1 MRLTT
6 QAPGFPAL
14 DAHLMPA
21 APWPIAVAYSGGG
34 DSHALALSA
43 AAWAKAHGRRLI
55 LLHVDHHLQPQSSRW
70 AALAEATAGRL
81 GADFRR
87 LDWLGDK
94 PLTGLPAAARS
105 ARHRLIARTAREA
118 GARVILMGH
127 TADDVT
133 EARLMQARGGSVPE
147 PRPWTPS
154 PIWPEGAG
162 LFLLRPLLGCRRA
175 DLRDWLRSAG
185 ETWIDD
191 PANEDERR
199 ARTRAR
205 KALAAGEPPPP
216 GPTTAEGDL
225 PQLARQATHPLG
237 EIAWPRAD
245 FSAASPAAQTRA
257 LSVACLCVGGGA
269 RPPRGDSLRRLIAQ
283 LEAGQAFASTLV
295 GARIELAGDEVRL
308 CREPGEAGRGGL
320 AQARLNVGA
329 SLVWDGRW
337 RLTSSAAVGDVTR
350 LAGQGGRLAP
360 ATQRRLGHLRPPV
373 RWGLPVV
380 RLGEGLVCPPL
391 EPEAGIEAVSL
402 TRARFEAACGLV
414 TSEADLVAGRG

>member
-1 MRLTT
+1 VRLTT

-34 DSHALALSA
+34 DSHALALAA
-43 AAWAKAHGRRLI
+43 AAWAEARGRRVI
-55 LLHVDHHLQPQSSRW
+55 LLYVDHHLQPQSASW
-70 AALAEATAGRL
+70 AALAEATATRL
-81 GADFRR
+81 GAGFRR
-87 LDWLGDK
+87 LDWLGEK

-105 ARHRLIARTAREA
+105 ARHRLIARAAQEA

-127 TADDVT
+127 TADDVA

-147 PRPWTPS
+147 PRPWAPS
-154 PIWPEGAG
+154 PVWPEGAG

-185 ETWIDD
+185 ESWIDD

-216 GPTTAEGDL
+216 GPPAAQEGVA
-225 PQLARQATHPLG
+225 QLAQLAAHPLG
-237 EIAWPRAD
+237 EIVWRRPD
-245 FSAASPAAQTRA
+245 FIAAPSAAQARA

-269 RPPRGDSLRRLIAQ
+269 RPPRGDALRRLIAQ
-283 LEAGQAFASTLV
+283 LEAGQAFASTLA
-295 GARIELAGDEVRL
+295 GARIELLGDEVRL

-320 AQARLNVGA
+320 AHARLNVGTP
-329 SLVWDGRW
+329 LVWDGRW
-337 RLTSSAAVGDVTR
+337 RLTSSAAAGGVMR

-380 RLGEGLVCPPL
+380 SLGEALVCPPL

-402 TRARFEAACGLV
+402 TRPRFKAACGLV
-414 TSEADLVAGRG
+414 KDEADLVARGG